1 MAASLKS
8 SYLFAQHAQIYKQLK
23 NVIKILMQALLVI
36 LFTFPQFYGYK
47 KVYHKMKIIHHYILF
62 SSQRPAAKLHHK
74 LICLAEYLESFPTH
88 SCTQITRHTHHPHG
102 ADNLNTE
109 HGQPLPSVAIRAL
122 NEPSRRFH
130 NHGEVLY
137 QGLLLVES
145 TCQCFHIQ
153 DKIKKLC

>member
-47 KVYHKMKIIHHYILF
+47 KVYHKMKIIHHYIFF

-74 LICLAEYLESFPTH
+74 FICLAEHLESFPTH
-88 SCTQITRHTHHPHG
+88 FLTQITPHTHHPHG
-102 ADNLNTE
+102 THVIQNTGNRSRVLRLELSMNLREDFTITE
-109 HGQPLPSVAIRAL
+109 KSPTRAFSWL
-122 NEPSRRFH
+122 KVPTS
-130 NHGEVLY
+130 
-137 QGLLLVES
+137 
-145 TCQCFHIQ
+145 CC
-153 DKIKKLC
+153 